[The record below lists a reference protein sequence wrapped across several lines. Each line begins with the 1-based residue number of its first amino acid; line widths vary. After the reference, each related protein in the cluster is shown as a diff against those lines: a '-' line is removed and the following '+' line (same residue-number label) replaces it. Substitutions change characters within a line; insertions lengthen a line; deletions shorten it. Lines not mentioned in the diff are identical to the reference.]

1 MGDALLEHL
10 PLDDI
15 NTVWNL
21 CVRICVAYEHK
32 AFLDSLRYDAQLM
45 TELQDN

>member
-15 NTVWNL
+15 NAVWNL
-21 CVRICVAYEHK
+21 CVRTFVEYEHK
-32 AFLDSLRYDAQLM
+32 AFIDGLHYGVQLI
-45 TELQDN
+45 TEL